1 MTQVLGL
8 LRSQTGKRGK
18 PWTSNSGEPHLRQ
31 AWRDTCGVSRAR
43 GETTRQKFKPPQVSS
58 PKLGTRRE
66 VLSAAT
72 WTQGED
78 AVLLRKEECK
88 ERNTPTSCLSLS
100 NLPAQRQKSAGRAAR
115 ERQPQS
121 PFLTKQRAG
130 QGRARNAPGH
140 KQAVDQHSTAANWGR
155 CFTVCSTK
163 VYSCLLCIRNTIPIR
178 DTKVNKKD
186 L

>member
-1 MTQVLGL
+1 MGFPEPEVRPPGRSSSRHRFPHQSWKHGGRCCL
-8 LRSQTGKRGK
+8 LRPG
-18 PWTSNSGEPHLRQ
+18 P
-31 AWRDTCGVSRAR
+31 
-43 GETTRQKFKPPQVSS
+43 
-58 PKLGTRRE
+58 RE
-66 VLSAAT
+66 KMQL
-72 WTQGED
+72 
-78 AVLLRKEECK
+78 LLRKEECK

-100 NLPAQRQKSAGRAAR
+100 NLPAQRQKPAGRAAW
-115 ERQPQS
+115 ERQPRS

-140 KQAVDQHSTAANWGR
+140 KQPVDQHSTAANWSR

-163 VYSCLLCIRNTIPIR
+163 VYSCLLCIGNTIPIR